1 MCLHGCPYG
10 LIFNA
15 GDAVDRLRASTGF
28 DYRRDA
34 YAIRFEEDGEGVRLW
49 TRSAAGAVTELRGDR
64 LFVAA
69 GVLPTA
75 LLVLDS
81 LDQPDRPLTLRD
93 SRHFF
98 LPMLQRWPADSDP
111 ATEPRHTL
119 AQLFVEIVD
128 PRICANT
135 VHVQIYTHND
145 GFVVDMRKRFGALSG
160 AFEPLVAMLSR
171 RLIVAQTFLH
181 SDVSPTI
188 DVVMRRIGGRAR
200 LELAC
205 TDGARVGAT
214 LAQVQRRVARI
225 ARRVDLL
232 PLTPFA
238 RVGAPGS
245 SFHCGGTFPMRK
257 HPRDLETDVVG
268 RPAGLRRVHLVDAS
282 VFPSIPATTIT
293 FSAMANAHR
302 IATQAGTSSG

>member
-15 GDAVDRLRASTGF
+15 GDVVDRLRASPRF
-28 DYRRDA
+28 VYRAGRFA
-34 YAIRFEEDGEGVRLW
+34 TRFEEGADSVRLW
-49 TRSAAGAVTELRGDR
+49 TRSADGTVDELRGER

-81 LDQPDRPLTLRD
+81 LAREGRALTLRD

-98 LPMLQRWPADSDP
+98 VPMLQRWRADPDP

-119 AQLFVEIVD
+119 AQVFVEIAD
-128 PRICANT
+128 PRLTPNT

-145 GFVVDMRKRFGALSG
+145 GFASDLRKRFGALAG
-160 AFEPLVAMLSR
+160 ALEPMIATLSR
-171 RLIVAQTFLH
+171 RLIVAQAFLH
-181 SDVSPTI
+181 SDVSPPLEVT
-188 DVVMRRIGGRAR
+188 MRRVGGRAQ
-200 LELAC
+200 LELAAKDA
-205 TDGARVGAT
+205 TAFGPVLARVK
-214 LAQVQRRVARI
+214 RRVAEI

-238 RVGAPGS
+238 HAGAPGA
-245 SFHCGGTFPMRK
+245 SFHCGGTFPMRER
-257 HPRDLETDVVG
+257 PRDLETDVLG
-268 RPAGLRRVHLVDAS
+268 RLAGLSRIHLVDAS

-302 IATQAGTSSG
+302 IATEALALGS